1 MQLLKLSFF
10 QVPRAH
16 QGCASLGIQVY
27 SRPAKV
33 CQYALDASGVISESM
48 AADMGTTALE
58 IAKDLYKHLNGR
70 NNHLTKHGADG

>member
-1 MQLLKLSFF
+1 MQLLKPSFF

-33 CQYALDASGVISESM
+33 CQYAFDASGVISESM
-48 AADMGTTALE
+48 AGDMGTTALE
-58 IAKDLYKHLNGR
+58 IAKDFYKHLNGR
-70 NNHLTKHGADG
+70 NNHLTKHSADG